1 VPQLGDLV
9 LELQFSSLEFDDP
22 ERIGGWMGHRVLDF
36 PLESL
41 VPTFKLRH
49 ISLQRHVGPSYQLFR
64 LAHFATGIPASR
76 RQSMLRRQSFHV
88 SLILPCPIRSSIL
101 GVDNGHACRRR
112 DGLLMGSG
120 LSQDEAAE
128 FEQELARLK
137 QEHRD
142 LDTAIEALERMV
154 AGDQLQIQRLKKRKL
169 ILKDRIGFLEDQL
182 TPDIIA

>member
-1 VPQLGDLV
+1 
-9 LELQFSSLEFDDP
+9 
-22 ERIGGWMGHRVLDF
+22 M
-36 PLESL
+36 
-41 VPTFKLRH
+41 
-49 ISLQRHVGPSYQLFR
+49 
-64 LAHFATGIPASR
+64 
-76 RQSMLRRQSFHV
+76 HV
-88 SLILPCPIRSSIL
+88 SLNLLCPIRSRIL
-101 GVDNGHACRRR
+101 VPLRPRLPAAR
-112 DGLLMGSG
+112 DGLPMGSD

-128 FEQELARLK
+128 FERELARLK

>member
-1 VPQLGDLV
+1 
-9 LELQFSSLEFDDP
+9 
-22 ERIGGWMGHRVLDF
+22 
-36 PLESL
+36 
-41 VPTFKLRH
+41 
-49 ISLQRHVGPSYQLFR
+49 
-64 LAHFATGIPASR
+64 
-76 RQSMLRRQSFHV
+76 
-88 SLILPCPIRSSIL
+88 
-101 GVDNGHACRRR
+101 
-112 DGLLMGSG
+112 MGSD

-128 FEQELARLK
+128 LQRELARLK